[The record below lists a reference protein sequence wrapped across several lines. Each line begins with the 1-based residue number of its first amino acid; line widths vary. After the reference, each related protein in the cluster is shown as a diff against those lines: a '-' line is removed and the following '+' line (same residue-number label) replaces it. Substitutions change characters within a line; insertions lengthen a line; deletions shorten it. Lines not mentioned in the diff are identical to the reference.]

1 MIYRFLLKVSWR
13 YKILVLSAF
22 PLLLLVFVA
31 LLSSNTIVS
40 QNQKM
45 SSMLE
50 SFKLRQAT
58 SVNALMAILKFES
71 AVKGLIAA
79 DNPGDIRKSAIAS
92 IRASAT
98 VDENIQKLKEQ
109 MPNDDS
115 VSRLGLM
122 LKEMRPQQMK
132 VLSLAKRNSDDEAI
146 VLMSSISQSSSE
158 IYNLASK
165 IVDRE
170 QDRLGHIADLNS
182 KDGQSMAI
190 SLLSLS
196 AGFFI
201 VVSIVSLYISK
212 VLLVGLR
219 KINDTCKRFSNG
231 DLQVKEISASR
242 HACELAVAQRSL
254 QEAINT
260 TDITVSG
267 IRSQAKILEKNS
279 LAMDRSSHKNQDRS
293 NEVKVRIGMIDSSI
307 DSLTVMSGEVDYQ
320 LDLGSKESTKTTNLC
335 SQSGAEIEQAL
346 EQFTGLQVELNEAM
360 EKTNELSGAADMI
373 RKITDTIRNISEQ
386 TNLLALNAA
395 IEAARAGEQG
405 RGFAVVADEVR
416 SLASRSAE
424 TVEQVSNLA
433 ISMGSNVSEA
443 IAQLNHSG
451 EVMDGNVSG
460 LKKTVDNTRYSSESS
475 EQTQAKL
482 IEVQQYNEKQKVEVE
497 NICNIIVELNTSSE
511 ENLNSVRDLSK
522 LSSELN
528 TTASELNA
536 LVSHFN

>member
-1 MIYRFLLKVSWR
+1 MLYRFLLKVSWR
-13 YKILVLSAF
+13 YKIIILSAL
-22 PLLLLVFVA
+22 PLILLVFVA

-45 SSMLE
+45 SAMLE

-79 DNPGDIRKSAIAS
+79 DNSTDIRTSAIAS

-98 VDENIQKLKEQ
+98 VDENLQKLKEQ

-115 VSRLGLM
+115 VSKLGLM

-146 VLMSSISQSSSE
+146 VLMSSISQSSGE

-170 QDRLGHIADLNS
+170 QDRLSQIADLNT
-182 KDGQSMAI
+182 KDGKSMAV

-196 AGFFI
+196 AIFFI
-201 VVSIVSLYISK
+201 IVSVVSLYISK
-212 VLLVGLR
+212 VLLTGLR

-231 DLQVKEISASR
+231 DLDVKKISSNR
-242 HACELAVAQRSL
+242 YACELAVAQRSL

-260 TDITVSG
+260 TDVTVSG
-267 IRSQAKILEKNS
+267 IRSQAQILEKNS
-279 LAMDRSSHKNQDRS
+279 HAMARSSFRNQDRS
-293 NEVKVRIGMIDSSI
+293 NEVKERIALIGSSI

-320 LDLGSKESTKTTNLC
+320 LDLGSKESSKTTGLC

-346 EQFTGLQVELNEAM
+346 EQFTGLQDELNEAM
-360 EKTNELSGAADMI
+360 KKTNELSGAADMI

-424 TVEQVSNLA
+424 AVEQVSNLA
-433 ISMGSNVSEA
+433 ISMGSNVGDA

-451 EVMDGNVSG
+451 EVMNGNVTG

-482 IEVQQYNEKQKVEVE
+482 IEVKQYNEKQKVVVE
-497 NICNIIVELNTSSE
+497 SICNIIVELNTSSD
-511 ENLNSVRDLSK
+511 ENLNSVRDLSN
-522 LSSELN
+522 LSTELN